1 MDNSK
6 TFFLAQTSFN
16 FEWLI
21 NDFNCIFAKHY
32 SCFIKDS
39 VNSSDFKITIEI
51 KQEKKLFPAN
61 KNANWSI
68 NKIDTDFFSFIVK
81 SRNNAY
87 VYNELIFSF
96 TNNNWKLIYYDIE
109 CKQKPIRFNPFTHP
123 LGTLIFQYALINKNS
138 FYIHGSGVNYNG
150 QGLIFTGKSGFGKTT
165 MSDIFHNGGMSVIN
179 DDRLI
184 IRKIADSYMMF
195 NSPLKNVTEPKQ
207 SRINH
212 IFSIYHSKKN
222 IVEKISGIE
231 AFRKVVPNIIQHN
244 VDKAFVSILSDTY
257 SDFIKRFPVYSL
269 GFVPDKNIIPFISDI
284 IN

>member
-32 SCFIKDS
+32 SCFIIDS
-39 VNSSDFKITIEI
+39 VKNPDFKITIET
-51 KQEKKLFPAN
+51 KQKKKLFPAN

-68 NKIDTDFFSFIVK
+68 NNIDTDFFSFIIK
-81 SRNNAY
+81 SRTNDY
-87 VYNELIFSF
+87 ISSELIFSF
-96 TNNNWKLIYYDIE
+96 NNNNWSLIYYNTE
-109 CKQKPIRFNPFTHP
+109 CKQKPVRFNPFIHP

-138 FYIHGSGVNYNG
+138 FYIHGSGINFNG
-150 QGLIFTGKSGFGKTT
+150 KGLIFTGKSGFGKTT
-165 MSDIFHNGGMSVIN
+165 ISDIFHHGGMPVIN

-184 IRKIADSYMMF
+184 IRKTTDSYMMF
-195 NSPLKNVTEPKQ
+195 NSPLKNVTEPRQ
-207 SRINH
+207 SNINY
-212 IFSIYHSKKN
+212 IFSIYHSNKN
-222 IVEKISGIE
+222 IVEKISGME

-244 VDKAFVSILSDTY
+244 VDKSFISKLSDNY

-269 GFVPDKNIIPFISDI
+269 GFVPDKKIIPFISDI